1 MRQRPDIAKRAAT
14 QASDAGPLTKWTDMA
29 AKHGKVVCA
38 TAVKNRADV
47 AFAVSLAAVHAVST
61 GTPQV

>member
-1 MRQRPDIAKRAAT
+1 MSTLSSRGSRPANRG
-14 QASDAGPLTKWTDMA
+14 QGPDEWTKVA

-38 TAVKNRADV
+38 TAVKNRAGV
-47 AFAVSLAAVHAVST
+47 AFAVALAAAHAVST